1 MKNGWLAAGA
11 AVLGGAMIFADD
23 VGSLILG
30 GIIGAG
36 AVAAS
41 QVKWR
46 KDKYR

>member
-1 MKNGWLAAGA
+1 MRNGWLAAGA

-23 VGSLILG
+23 IGSLVLG

-41 QVKWR
+41 RVNWSKKTRQ
-46 KDKYR
+46 